1 MKVTLLPENLI
12 NYVPLLNKIL
22 PSHSQ
27 VPILGNLLL
36 TANENGFYIKATDL
50 EKGVEIKI
58 PAKIESQ
65 GSMTVPG
72 KEFLETI
79 NSLPKDKVTISLEK
93 DLAVVLCR
101 SNRITFNT
109 IAFEEFPQLYK
120 EKGEKVS
127 DFSREEF
134 LDIFSYLTFSVSS
147 DDIRPQLTGVYI
159 DSRSSGVNFVS
170 TDGYR
175 MSVKQYG
182 KNKNVKKGLIV
193 AVGLLNEVMGL
204 KTEEII
210 SLYVNTLE
218 NQIFFEVGDVLLLG
232 RMIEGDFPDY
242 EKVIPTSAKTVVTFD
257 RDDLLRNVKLASV
270 FARDNSNI
278 ATIEI
283 IGGSIKLH
291 TKAQGVGVGEVVTEC
306 TKEGDDN
313 KISFN
318 IRFLLDLL
326 KTVVEKDVVLKLNS
340 PVEPALFEVKEK
352 SFLHVIM
359 PIQVED

>member
-1 MKVTLLPENLI
+1 
-12 NYVPLLNKIL
+12 
-22 PSHSQ
+22 
-27 VPILGNLLL
+27 
-36 TANENGFYIKATDL
+36 
-50 EKGVEIKI
+50 
-58 PAKIESQ
+58 
-65 GSMTVPG
+65 MTVPG

-182 KNKNVKKGLIV
+182 K
-193 AVGLLNEVMGL
+193 
-204 KTEEII
+204 
-210 SLYVNTLE
+210 
-218 NQIFFEVGDVLLLG
+218 
-232 RMIEGDFPDY
+232 
-242 EKVIPTSAKTVVTFD
+242 
-257 RDDLLRNVKLASV
+257 
-270 FARDNSNI
+270 SNI
-278 ATIEI
+278 TSRKSHKLCAT
-283 IGGSIKLH
+283 
-291 TKAQGVGVGEVVTEC
+291 TQ
-306 TKEGDDN
+306 
-313 KISFN
+313 
-318 IRFLLDLL
+318 
-326 KTVVEKDVVLKLNS
+326 
-340 PVEPALFEVKEK
+340 
-352 SFLHVIM
+352 
-359 PIQVED
+359 

>member
-1 MKVTLLPENLI
+1 MNVTLLPENLI
-12 NYVPLLNKIL
+12 NYIPLLNKIL
-22 PSHSQ
+22 PTHSQ

-36 TANENGFYIKATDL
+36 TAGDSGFYIKATDL
-50 EKGVEIKI
+50 EMGTEIKI

-79 NSLPKDKVTISLEK
+79 NSLPKDKVTITLEK
-93 DLAVVLCR
+93 DLAIVTCR

-109 IAFEEFPQLYK
+109 IPAGEFPQLYK

-127 DFSREEF
+127 DFTREEF
-134 LDIFSYLTFSVSS
+134 LDIFSYLTFSVSTE
-147 DDIRPQLTGVYI
+147 DARPQLTGVYI
-159 DSRSSGVNFVS
+159 DSRGGSVNFVS

-175 MSVKQYG
+175 MSVKEYKQD
-182 KNKNVKKGLIV
+182 KKVKKGLIV
-193 AVGLLNEVMGL
+193 AVDLLNEVMGL
-204 KTEEII
+204 KNDDSIA
-210 SLYVNTLE
+210 LYVNDQE
-218 NQIFFEVGDVLLLG
+218 NQIFFEVGEVLLLG
-232 RMIEGDFPDY
+232 RMIEGEFPDY
-242 EKVIPTSAKTVVTFD
+242 ERVIPTTAKTTVTFD

-283 IGGSIKLH
+283 SNESIRLH
-291 TKAQGVGVGEVVTEC
+291 TKAQGVGVGDVVTEC
-306 TKEGDDN
+306 KKEGEDN

-318 IRFLLDLL
+318 IRYLLDLL
-326 KTVVEKDVVLKLNS
+326 KTVTEKDVVLKLNS
-340 PVEPALFEVKEK
+340 PMEPALFEVKEK

-359 PIQVED
+359 PIQIED